1 MPNNLDMGGF
11 ASPGLPVRA
20 GLNGDLVIDSP
31 DGARWAF
38 TNKTLKMRRPIVP
51 GLNNT
56 PLVSMRAPVNETNS
70 RYVVFYGGTDEATEQ
85 GSITTNAGSN
95 GVTVNATTLNAS
107 SEVRVQYG
115 TANASQLTN
124 GGLRFAAGNSVG
136 WGPVNS
142 YDTPDLLLLRDAA
155 GVLNQR
161 NGTTAQTFRVTRSY
175 TDASNFSWLTH
186 KWNTTTAVIH
196 AEGAGTGSDGS
207 VAFNDAA
214 LATNATVGFMM
225 IPSCAGT
232 PSGTP
237 ADIPTGQ
244 IPLVWDS
251 TNLKLYAYTAGAWRA
266 SAAFT

>member
-11 ASPGLPVRA
+11 SEAGLPLFIRRGATRIAEMRTGSLDVFA
-20 GLNGDLVIDSP
+20 VGV
-31 DGARWAF
+31 DGSL
-38 TNKTLKMRRPIVP
+38 TL
-51 GLNNT
+51 
-56 PLVSMRAPVNETNS
+56 
-70 RYVVFYGGTDEATEQ
+70 GGV
-85 GSITTNAGSN
+85 N
-95 GVTVNATTLNAS
+95 GVGTPSIRVNTNDGSYIGYIGRIANCQIGIDTTPTSFGGFGVSTGVGVNVCWRNSGLAWDS
-107 SEVRVQYG
+107 S
-115 TANASQLTN
+115 T
-124 GGLRFAAGNSVG
+124 GLGDVFLRRDAGNI
-136 WGPVNS
+136 
-142 YDTPDLLLLRDAA
+142 
-155 GVLNQR
+155 LNQR
-161 NGTTAQTFRVTRSY
+161 NSTTAQTFRVTRSY

-251 TNLKLYAYTAGAWRA
+251 TNLKLYAYTDGAWRA

>member
-11 ASPGLPVRA
+11 SEAGLPLFIRRGAKRIAEMRTGSLDVFA
-20 GLNGDLVIDSP
+20 VGVDGSLTLGGVNGVGTPSIRVNTN
-31 DGARWAF
+31 DGSY
-38 TNKTLKMRRPIVP
+38 TGYI
-51 GLNNT
+51 
-56 PLVSMRAPVNETNS
+56 
-70 RYVVFYGGTDEATEQ
+70 
-85 GSITTNAGSN
+85 GSIGNCQIGLDSTPTSWGGFGVSTGN
-95 GVTVNATTLNAS
+95 GVNVCWRNSGLAWDS
-107 SEVRVQYG
+107 S
-115 TANASQLTN
+115 T
-124 GGLRFAAGNSVG
+124 GLGDVFLR
-136 WGPVNS
+136 
-142 YDTPDLLLLRDAA
+142 RDAA
-155 GVLNQR
+155 NILNQR
-161 NGTTAQTFRVTRSY
+161 NSTTAQTFRVTRSY

-251 TNLKLYAYTAGAWRA
+251 TNLKLYAYTGGAWKA